1 MAVMAVTSVTMG
13 REAGR
18 NLVMRIPARVVRLAG
33 A

>member
-1 MAVMAVTSVTMG
+1 MAVSLGPSLTMG